1 VTRHIL
7 ILGDN
12 LAGLITAYRLTHY
25 GFHISL
31 IDVPGQAQPTGH
43 PGTAQQTV
51 STTSSP
57 LTSPVSERGAIPL
70 ILHGYYHATW
80 ALLQELSFEW
90 PPQTSQP
97 VDLEF
102 SIEGKTPIAFPKPLR
117 LPWLPPLTRLAFF
130 KGLPWSDRWHVLNFL
145 EQQWE
150 HNLLTN
156 PRPDIDNVETWLRS
170 AKQSEH
176 SRSHFWNPLCRFFLN
191 CDLSHASLG
200 SFTHVLSQYWFGHPS
215 DAATFLAPPE
225 TLSQLEATLRQRLI
239 TKGVRFHS
247 ARSSLRIHVHAE
259 KIQAIEQD
267 EQHLTAHTYI
277 SALTPRE
284 LLPWLPERAL
294 TRYAYF
300 SHLSQIPEEDGLAIR
315 FTLHNILIPPRLI
328 LTSKFIDWITSQ
340 PYSNGHSPK
349 TVITAFTLL
358 QAMTQTCTGDDLRH
372 AAWALIQKTFNL
384 SPDYTAA
391 SCEPHQ
397 IQPIGPF
404 SPCHQGSRTYRP
416 LPQTPFANFFLT
428 GPWTATN
435 LPTSLESTIR
445 SANACA
451 EAITTAI
458 YGTLD

>member
-12 LAGLITAYRLTHY
+12 LAGLITAYRLVHY

-31 IDVPGQAQPTGH
+31 MDVPVQAQPTGH
-43 PGTAQQTV
+43 LGSAQQTV
-51 STTSSP
+51 STASSP

-70 ILHGYYHATW
+70 ILHGFYHATW

-97 VDLEF
+97 VAVEF
-102 SIEGKTPIAFPKPLR
+102 APKGKTPIAFPKPSR
-117 LPWLPPLTRLAFF
+117 IPWLHPLIRLTFF
-130 KGLPWSDRWHVLNFL
+130 KGLTWSDRWHVLNFL
-145 EQQWE
+145 ERQWE

-156 PRPDIDNVETWLRS
+156 PHPDIENVETWLRS

-176 SRSHFWNPLCRFFLN
+176 SRTHFWNPLCRFFLN
-191 CDLSHASLG
+191 SDLSHASLS
-200 SFTHVLSQYWFGHPS
+200 SFTHILSQYWFGQPS

-225 TLSQLEATLRQRLI
+225 TLPQLEATLRQRLI

-247 ARSSLRIHVHAE
+247 ARSSLRIHIE
-259 KIQAIEQD
+259 EETIQAIEQD
-267 EQHLTAHTYI
+267 EQLLQAHAYV

-294 TRYAYF
+294 TRYGYF
-300 SHLSQIPEEDGLAIR
+300 SHLSQIPERDGLAIR
-315 FTLHNILIPPRLI
+315 FTLHDTLIPPRLI
-328 LTSKFIDWITSQ
+328 LTSNPFDWITSQ
-340 PYSNGHSPK
+340 PHSNADSPK
-349 TVITAFTLL
+349 TVITAFTLR
-358 QAMTQTCTGDDLRH
+358 QTMTQTCPEEELMHT
-372 AAWALIQKTFNL
+372 AWALIQKTFNL
-384 SPDYTAA
+384 SPAYTAA
-391 SCEPHQ
+391 SCEPHL

-404 SPCHQGSRTYRP
+404 SPCQQGSRTYRP

-428 GPWTATN
+428 GPWTTTN

-445 SANACA
+445 GANACA

>member
-1 VTRHIL
+1 MTRHIL

-12 LAGLITAYRLTHY
+12 LAGLITAYRLLHY

-31 IDVPGQAQPTGH
+31 IDVPDQAQPTGRPEMVQDTVDATSAPLMASV
-43 PGTAQQTV
+43 PGR
-51 STTSSP
+51 
-57 LTSPVSERGAIPL
+57 EAIPL
-70 ILHGYYHATW
+70 ILHGFYHATW
-80 ALLQELSFEW
+80 AFLQELSFEW

-102 SIEGKTPIAFPKPLR
+102 STEGETPIAFPKPLR
-117 LPWLPPLTRLAFF
+117 IPWLHHLTRLTFF
-130 KGLPWSDRWHVLNFL
+130 KGLTWSDRWHVLNFL

-150 HNLLTN
+150 QNLLTS
-156 PRPDIDNVETWLRS
+156 PHPDIENVETWLRS

-176 SRSHFWNPLCRFFLN
+176 SRTHFWNPLCRFFLN
-191 CDLSHASLG
+191 CDLSQASLS
-200 SFTHVLSQYWFGHPS
+200 SFIHVLSQYWFGQPS

-225 TLSQLEATLRQRLI
+225 TLRQLETILRQRLI
-239 TKGVRFHS
+239 TKGVQFQPS
-247 ARSSLRIHVHAE
+247 RSSLRIHIE
-259 KIQAIEQD
+259 GEMIQAIEQD
-267 EQHLTAHTYI
+267 EQHLKAHAYV
-277 SALTPRE
+277 SAWMPRE
-284 LLPWLPERAL
+284 LLQWLPERAL

-328 LTSKFIDWITSQ
+328 LTSEPFDWITSQ
-340 PYSNGHSPK
+340 PHSNANSTK
-349 TVITAFTLL
+349 TVITVFTLR
-358 QAMTQTCTGDDLRH
+358 QALPQAFPKEELIHSAWDL
-372 AAWALIQKTFNL
+372 LQKTFNL
-384 SPDYTAA
+384 SPAYTQA
-391 SCEPHQ
+391 SCEPHM

-404 SPCHQGSRTYRP
+404 SPGHQGSRTHRP
-416 LPQTPFANFFLT
+416 LPPTPFANFFLT

-458 YGTLD
+458 YGTLN